1 MITRADLLGRGRI
14 RIQSVY
20 ITDFLCICIT
30 AFIMIRVIILI
41 DHIIERLFEPDC
53 YRCIVFKFSV
63 AV

>member
-20 ITDFLCICIT
+20 IT
-30 AFIMIRVIILI
+30 
-41 DHIIERLFEPDC
+41 EPDC